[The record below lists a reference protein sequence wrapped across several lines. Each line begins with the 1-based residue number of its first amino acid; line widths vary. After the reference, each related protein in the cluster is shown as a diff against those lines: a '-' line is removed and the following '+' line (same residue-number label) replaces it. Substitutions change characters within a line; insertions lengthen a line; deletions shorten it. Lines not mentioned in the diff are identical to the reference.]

1 MVQAF
6 STMAMFFPEVDTT
19 AHVTAFLKSDQHEA
33 FRNSALFDPRERSK
47 SRPDRRSRTSYK
59 YRDLKF
65 WTEWKAVLE
74 KDRHFSDIYPF
85 DWSLAIRP
93 IIAKLYRAG
102 VMAPAH
108 LENDGRIVPGVATAN
123 TEPHRPDKL
132 DLFINYDD
140 PRRTISDNLLP
151 IAEDFAEKHQN
162 ARFALLRIWT
172 APHFYPLML
181 GMGNRQA
188 TSFQDSVS
196 RPWEWKFLPKDMPG
210 SELSMHNTTAKALE
224 NVKERLEDRIAYRGD
239 LILVMAEGVAELLKN
254 CTAATFAV
262 QTRPWLREIDL
273 WKSFINVDL
282 DLLRELDPVWLD

>member
-1 MVQAF
+1 
-6 STMAMFFPEVDTT
+6 
-19 AHVTAFLKSDQHEA
+19 
-33 FRNSALFDPRERSK
+33 
-47 SRPDRRSRTSYK
+47 
-59 YRDLKF
+59 
-65 WTEWKAVLE
+65 
-74 KDRHFSDIYPF
+74 
-85 DWSLAIRP
+85 
-93 IIAKLYRAG
+93 
-102 VMAPAH
+102 MAPAH

-123 TEPHRPDKL
+123 TEPHRPDTL

-140 PRRTISDNLLP
+140 PRRLFPITYPPHFIGPDKWPKLLP

-239 LILVMAEGVAELLKN
+239 LILVMAEDGAELLKN

-273 WKSFINVDL
+273 WKSFVNVDL
-282 DLLRELDPVWLD
+282 GLLRELDDVWLD